1 MLCLWLIV
9 FFFSLSVYHK
19 FQIQLTEF
27 APRSSSSSSSSSFGK
42 FDKDPVQCLTKC
54 TWTLYNNKK
63 SHVCVAQSYVKR
75 INIYKTL

>member
-42 FDKDPVQCLTKC
+42 FDKDPVQ
-54 TWTLYNNKK
+54 
-63 SHVCVAQSYVKR
+63 VCD
-75 INIYKTL
+75 